1 MPDLARSIA
10 GGGLSF
16 FDVEALSEWVQGQ
29 RWYASKS
36 RAVAGVELVETVVLR
51 DEAPLLF
58 LALLQTRF
66 ATGTHEL
73 YQLALGLRPA
83 EENWSE
89 HVVAET
95 DEWTIYDALADPV
108 HGRELLA
115 RVDAEDTIE
124 TDEGRFASRAPAGAP
139 ARPEPARGGPRGSAR
154 PP

>member
-1 MPDLARSIA
+1 MKKNWSNPMPDLARSIA
-10 GGGLSF
+10 GGDLSF

-51 DEAPLLF
+51 DEPPLLF

-73 YQLALGLRPA
+73 YQLPLGMRPA

-124 TDEGRFASRAPAGAP
+124 TDEGRFAFQRAS
-139 ARPEPARGGPRGSAR
+139 GPLRL
-154 PP
+154 P